1 MTGETGALQSKE
13 SPRNPEN
20 NKPVNRTKE
29 GFRS

>member
-13 SPRNPEN
+13 SPHNREN
-20 NKPVNRTKE
+20 NEPVNPSKE